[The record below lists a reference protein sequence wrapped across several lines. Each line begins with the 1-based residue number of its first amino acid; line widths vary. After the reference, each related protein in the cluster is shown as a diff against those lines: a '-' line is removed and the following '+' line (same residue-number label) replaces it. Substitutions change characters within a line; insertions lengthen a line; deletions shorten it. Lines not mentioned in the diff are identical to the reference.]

1 MSRIK
6 SITGRPRVRKPDLR
20 NIAVAESY
28 ADGLAAWALANGFV
42 CPDGTPMVYSARQ
55 RRLVERAR
63 VRAQKYATK

>member
-6 SITGRPRVRKPDLR
+6 SITGRPRIRKPDLR
-20 NIAVAESY
+20 NIAVADAY
-28 ADGLAAWALANGFV
+28 ANGLAAWAMSNGFI

-63 VRAQKYATK
+63 ARAQK